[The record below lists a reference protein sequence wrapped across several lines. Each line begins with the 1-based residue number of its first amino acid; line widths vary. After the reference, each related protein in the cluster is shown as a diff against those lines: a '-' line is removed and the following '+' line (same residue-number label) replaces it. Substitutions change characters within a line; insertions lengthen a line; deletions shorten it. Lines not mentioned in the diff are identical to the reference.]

1 MILDKFNKGM
11 VVFAISFTI
20 LFIVSMSSCSYKKGA
35 YWNAEVL
42 EKLQGEDHPDCPVCG
57 ECYASDAHL
66 DAHCATNFEGI
77 KTGSHDFFLEGEDKI
92 TSSKLA
98 TKCLTCGIYF
108 TYPDY
113 GEHIKTCCP

>member
-1 MILDKFNKGM
+1 MNNNFNKIVLGA
-11 VVFAISFTI
+11 VLILAAI
-20 LFIVSMSSCSYKKGA
+20 LMMSSCESH
-35 YWNAEVL
+35 AEY
-42 EKLQGEDHPDCPVCG
+42 HPDCPVCG

-92 TSSKLA
+92 TSSLIA
-98 TKCLTCGIYF
+98 TKCQTCGIHF
-108 TYPDY
+108 THPSY

>member
-1 MILDKFNKGM
+1 MKDSNFNKIVLGAALILA
-11 VVFAISFTI
+11 AI
-20 LFIVSMSSCSYKKGA
+20 LMMSSCESH
-35 YWNAEVL
+35 AEY
-42 EKLQGEDHPDCPVCG
+42 HPDCPVCG
-57 ECYASDAHL
+57 ECYASDEHL